1 MAHQDA
7 SPTTDS
13 HQPGARKGEDR
24 AKPLSQ
30 RETRMASDATG
41 VNAAD
46 SAPIDPRMPSMP
58 PA

>member
-13 HQPGARKGEDR
+13 HQPGSRKGEGR
-24 AKPLSQ
+24 AQPLSQ
-30 RETRMASDATG
+30 RQTRMADDATG
-41 VNAAD
+41 VNPAD

>member
-1 MAHQDA
+1 MAPQNA

-13 HQPGARKGEDR
+13 HQPGSRKGEDR
-24 AKPLSQ
+24 AKPLGQ
-30 RETRMASDATG
+30 RETRMASDATSI
-41 VNAAD
+41 NPAD